1 MITLDG
7 DTIVDCQVVYE
18 HETKGIAT
26 RALEQ
31 LPAKIVEINGTDFD
45 VATGATVTS
54 TAIRLAAMSALEQ
67 LGR

>member
-18 HETKGIAT
+18 HETKGIGT
-26 RALEQ
+26 PALEQ
-31 LPAKIVEINGTDFD
+31 LPAKIVETNGTDID
-45 VATGATVTS
+45 AIAGATMTS